1 MTKPTREQKRERIKE
16 MLDFFFHK
24 GAEEDDIDRA
34 ILADYDAPLS
44 EERRAELEW
53 RRSEIRMLFDQS
65 LELYAKAKTDEE
77 QNGHASDLGSFTIWL
92 AEIDAELEG
101 DDA

>member
-53 RRSEIRMLFDQS
+53 RRQHVRIGVEMWEPGSEHHEHCKR
-65 LELYAKAKTDEE
+65 
-77 QNGHASDLGSFTIWL
+77 WL
-92 AEIDAELEG
+92 AELDAELEG
-101 DDA
+101 DDG